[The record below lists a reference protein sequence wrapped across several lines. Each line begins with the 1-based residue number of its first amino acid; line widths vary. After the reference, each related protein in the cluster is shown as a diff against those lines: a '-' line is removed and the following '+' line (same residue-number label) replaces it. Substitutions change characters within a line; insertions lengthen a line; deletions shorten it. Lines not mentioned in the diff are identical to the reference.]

1 MELLEKLQL
10 YPRLVKFNYNNKL
23 YEMLVG
29 KRSIYSNRTVSIL
42 VVAKY
47 TSY

>member
-10 YPRLVKFNYNNKL
+10 YPRLVKSYYNL
-23 YEMLVG
+23 CETLVG
-29 KRSIYSNRTVSIL
+29 KRSRYSNKTVSIL